1 MIRLKIQ
8 FKNII
13 LILTLF
19 IISIFMLETNCFAG
33 GTYSVSSGKTSLN
46 VGETTTLTIKVTNCE
61 GLFKISSSD
70 SSIVSISDTQEWIG
84 DKGDSYSITLTAK
97 KAGTAKITVKADN
110 VSDKDFNE
118 VRDSKS
124 VTITV
129 SEPKKEEPKKEET
142 KKEEPKK
149 EEQKTETPK
158 EQTPTNKEEE
168 TPKPVVTKSSDA
180 SLKSITVGGK
190 KYNNPNTTTTANNVS
205 ADISSI
211 KIEAQAND
219 SKAKIAGTG
228 TKELITGTN
237 RFTIKVTAEDGS
249 TKSYTVKVTKL
260 EEEDTTPN
268 IVDETPLEE
277 PKEEI
282 ELRLS
287 ELIINE
293 TELIPKF
300 DPETFEYSIFITN
313 LNEIKIDAKAN
324 IEDANIEI
332 IGNKEFIEGENT
344 VSIKLTKDEKSV
356 EYKIIAHKAGLS
368 SILENKDNNENK
380 TEKVQKDKTKIGF
393 IGQIKDW
400 WNRAGLVSL
409 VFASIL
415 ALMGAAIIFVI
426 VAYKYSKPIKEV
438 SKHLNETKS

>member
-8 FKNII
+8 FKNIV
-13 LILTLF
+13 LILTMF

-33 GTYSVSSGKTSLN
+33 GTYSVSSSKTGLN
-46 VGETTTLTIKVTNCE
+46 VGETTTLTIKVNNCE

-70 SSIVSISDTQEWIG
+70 SSIVSVSDTQEWIG

-129 SEPKKEEPKKEET
+129 SEPKKEEPKA
-142 KKEEPKK
+142 EEPKK

-158 EQTPTNKEEE
+158 EQTPTNKEES
-168 TPKPVVTKSSDA
+168 PKPVVTKSSDA
-180 SLKSITVGGK
+180 TLKSITVGGK
-190 KYNNPNTTTTANNVS
+190 KYNNPNTTTTADNVS
-205 ADISSI
+205 ADTSSI

-219 SKAKIAGTG
+219 SKAKITGTG

-249 TKSYTVKVTKL
+249 TKSYTIKITKL

-268 IVDETPLEE
+268 IVEETNQEEQKQEE
-277 PKEEI
+277 P

-287 ELIINE
+287 SLIIE
-293 TELIPKF
+293 GVELIPKF
-300 DPETFEYSIFITN
+300 DAELFEYSVYVTN
-313 LNEIKIDAKAN
+313 INELKIDAKAN
-324 IEDANIEI
+324 IEDATVEI
-332 IGNKEFIEGENT
+332 TGNTELIEGENT
-344 VSIKLTKDEKSV
+344 ALIKLTKDEKTV
-356 EYKIIAHKAGLS
+356 VYKITINKAGLS
-368 SILENKDNNENK
+368 TIQKNIDDKIDKKDE
-380 TEKVQKDKTKIGF
+380 TKISF
-393 IGQIKDW
+393 IGKITNW
-400 WNRAGLVSL
+400 WNKSGMLTIVLAG
-409 VFASIL
+409 IL
-415 ALMGAAIIFVI
+415 GLFSAAISFAITI
-426 VAYKYSKPIKEV
+426 YKYTKPVINT
-438 SKHLNETKS
+438 SKHLNEDKN